1 MALTDDVSVR
11 DGAVFGGIAWIVG
24 IALTAVLGYAG
35 ANSTLGLLISFLG
48 FLGSLVGY
56 FYFHTWFVFDSQVGG
71 LAVFTLLPVVLL
83 VAAGYVAAS
92 RTARGTSGT
101 VAGTSVAIGYLA
113 LAIVSILVAVFLA
126 GGSGGSGLTLNAQSV
141 LGLLLT
147 GVAFPVVFGAVGGAI
162 ADGS

>member
-35 ANSTLGLLISFLG
+35 ANSTLG

-71 LAVFTLLPVVLL
+71 LAVFTLLPVILL